1 MEKSIPGK
9 WDQEQA
15 HIVILTCNKIYLK
28 LKAIRRNKGHFTT
41 IKIPINQENNII
53 LNINSPNT
61 GGPSFI
67 KSIQIEVKTN

>member
-15 HIVILTCNKIYLK
+15 HIVISICNKIYLK
-28 LKAIRRNKGHFTT
+28 LKAIRRNKGHLTT
-41 IKIPINQENNII
+41 IKIPINQKNNTI

-61 GGPSFI
+61 GASSFI
-67 KSIQIEVKTN
+67 KSIQIEDTK